1 MKFLNMHG
9 KALKPEG
16 VFKNEK
22 NKKKQDFMRAFRVG
36 VSIYTDIDRM
46 RTF

>member
-1 MKFLNMHG
+1 MKFLNKHG

-16 VFKNEK
+16 VLKNEK

-36 VSIYTDIDRM
+36 VFIFTDADRM
-46 RTF
+46 RAF